1 MNSVCS
7 DALMPPTPGLMPL
20 VDWRSGMPGL
30 PEPTWN
36 SLSPLRYPGGK
47 SLLTPLIMKLL
58 GFTTSYHEVFAGGA
72 SVGFT
77 IRRRWPWARC
87 RLNDRDPALTDFYT
101 VLRDY
106 PRDLR
111 REVKRVFRDFTDFDD
126 AIEFHYAVRPHL
138 RGPRLN
144 DMQRAV
150 AYYLCNRIGFSGITV
165 EAGGTTGRKMGRR
178 LNDRL
183 IDTLP
188 FWSSVLQGVEITTED
203 YRATMGRVGRDE
215 VAFADSPYEV
225 VEGGAD
231 RDIYW
236 CDPWRRDDFMELADH
251 LIALD
256 RRHARWV
263 TTLMLSPETE
273 QLFLDKLSAASSRIH
288 AQHLPVRHSL
298 VQRTA
303 EELII
308 WNFPVP
314 TWW

>member
-7 DALMPPTPGLMPL
+7 DALMSPTPGLMP
-20 VDWRSGMPGL
+20 VVNWRSGMQGL
-30 PEPTWN
+30 LEPTWN

-58 GFTTSYHEVFAGGA
+58 GFTTAYHEVFAGGA

-77 IRRRWPWARC
+77 IRRRWPCARC
-87 RLNDRDPALTDFYT
+87 RLNDRDPALTDFYIM
-101 VLRDY
+101 LRDRPY
-106 PRDLR
+106 DLH
-111 REVKRVFRDFTDFDD
+111 REVMRVFRDFVDFDD

-144 DMQRAV
+144 EMERAV

-165 EAGGTTGRKMGRR
+165 AAGGTTGRKMGRR
-178 LNDRL
+178 INERF

-188 FWSSVLQGVEITTED
+188 FWSSVLQGMEVINGD
-203 YRATMGRVGRDE
+203 YRAAMGRVGPDE
-215 VAFADSPYEV
+215 AACVDSPYEV
-225 VEGGAD
+225 IEGGAD

-236 CDPWRRDDFMELADH
+236 CDPWGRDDFMELADH

-273 QLFLDKLSAASSRIH
+273 QLFLDKLYGASNRIH
-288 AQHLPVRHSL
+288 ARHLPVRHTL
-298 VQRTA
+298 VHRAA